1 MLNFDCGI
9 YTITSPSG
17 RQYVGSARSFRAR
30 WHKHLRDL
38 RRGQHHCAPLQR
50 AYQKYGEGALRFA
63 KVAFVPISDLL
74 RREQEQIDAR
84 DPARLYNTSPTAGS
98 RLGDRATPQ
107 ALANM
112 RRAKLAQT
120 PETRAKIGAAH
131 RALGTKP
138 SREAVLKGVA
148 ARLAKG
154 VSAEQRAKLSAIMRG
169 YDFGPEHGVKI
180 RAAKANKSHS
190 GNTSGYCGVH
200 QHEGGKWMA
209 RYNDNGRRVYLG
221 LFDSP
226 EAANDAIIAARSAK
240 KA

>member
-17 RQYVGSARSFRAR
+17 RQYVGSARSFRSR
-30 WHKHLRDL
+30 WAKHLYDL
-38 RRGQHHCAPLQR
+38 RRDRHHCAPLQR
-50 AYQKYGEGALRFA
+50 AFHKYGEAALVFA
-63 KVAFVPISDLL
+63 KIAFVPPAALL
-74 RREQEQIDAR
+74 RCEQEQLDAR
-84 DPARLYNTSPTAGS
+84 DPLQLYNVSPTAGS
-98 RLGDRATPQ
+98 RLGDRATPA

-112 RRAKLAQT
+112 RQAKANVT
-120 PETRAKIGAAH
+120 SETRKRISAAH
-131 RALGTKP
+131 VAAGVRP
-138 SREAVLKGVA
+138 SRAALLKGVA

-154 VSAEQRAKLSAIMRG
+154 ISAEQRAKLSAIMRG
-169 YDFGPEHGVKI
+169 YDFGPEHGAKI